1 MLWKE
6 IWITFVENYSF
17 FEADELTDCL
27 MIFLINDRLICLI
40 IIVFYILK
48 VKGAQ
53 DLYKA
58 VQHN

>member
-40 IIVFYILK
+40 IIIFYILK
-48 VKGAQ
+48 VKGA
-53 DLYKA
+53 
-58 VQHN
+58 

>member
-1 MLWKE
+1 MKIE

-48 VKGAQ
+48 VKGA
-53 DLYKA
+53 
-58 VQHN
+58 

>member
-6 IWITFVENYSF
+6 IWITFVETLF

-48 VKGAQ
+48 VKGA
-53 DLYKA
+53 
-58 VQHN
+58 